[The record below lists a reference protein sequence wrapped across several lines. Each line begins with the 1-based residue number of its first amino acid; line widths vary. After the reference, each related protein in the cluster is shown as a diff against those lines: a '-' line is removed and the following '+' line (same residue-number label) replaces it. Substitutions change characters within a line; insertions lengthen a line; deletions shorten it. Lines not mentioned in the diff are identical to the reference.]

1 MKSLTDVVSGA
12 GLSVYAEIALV
23 IFLIAFVGIVI
34 SLFAPSKRRT
44 YEHLRRLPIDED
56 TTLPSLGTIAIPP
69 FVAGA
74 PLGRRSAR
82 DDSHAI
88 LRLTAQDDNS
98 HGNSEGESGTTVREQ
113 RRDRNKRWMQKVG
126 LRLLVN

>member
-34 SLFAPSKRRT
+34 SLFAPGKRRT

-56 TTLPSLGTIAIPP
+56 TNTEPSIETSAIPR
-69 FVAGA
+69 FS
-74 PLGRRSAR
+74 RK
-82 DDSHAI
+82 DTHA
-88 LRLTAQDDNS
+88 
-98 HGNSEGESGTTVREQ
+98 
-113 RRDRNKRWMQKVG
+113 
-126 LRLLVN
+126 

>member
-34 SLFAPSKRRT
+34 SLFAPGKRRT

-56 TTLPSLGTIAIPP
+56 RTDLPLYRNTEDPSL
-69 FVAGA
+69 
-74 PLGRRSAR
+74 RS
-82 DDSHAI
+82 
-88 LRLTAQDDNS
+88 
-98 HGNSEGESGTTVREQ
+98 G
-113 RRDRNKRWMQKVG
+113 
-126 LRLLVN
+126 